1 MHADVGIVQEPA
13 MDSAPGK
20 PRPAR
25 VWVVRAD
32 GGKYTHHFVAGG
44 YAGCS
49 EKIDVASARSREEIR
64 LRYEQADPDAGP
76 KSTGTQV
83 GQLASFLLDM
93 HEGDYVITPE
103 ADREWL
109 RYGRVAGPCVSLV
122 GGDGCPFRNRRTVEW
137 ADTRLRRH
145 DFSDSFQNTLGS
157 LLAVFEVH
165 QGGEFLATV
174 ERYRQER
181 GVEDEREDLE
191 PAAIARPFD
200 PAKIKVRTVTI
211 VVDQLVSRLRHDALD
226 LAPDFQ
232 RMSGIWKPVN
242 KSRLIESLLLRI
254 PIPVFYVAADE
265 EENWDVVDGVQRMST
280 MCDYVMGK
288 FSLTGLEYRDEFNGK
303 RYDELPRAMQRR
315 ISETQ
320 IVVNVIEPGTPA
332 EVMFNIFH
340 RINTG
345 GQPLNGQEIRHA
357 LNPGLAREYL
367 KELADFEEFAAAT
380 AHSISKDRMADRE
393 CVLRFLAFRMEPWEK
408 YAANTLDSHLAA
420 AMRAINAMSSP
431 GRDSLASDFKK
442 AMRAAER
449 IFGND
454 AFRKRRRPDD
464 YRNQI
469 SMPLFETWAVQLARS
484 SPDEIERL
492 VARREEVRNRF
503 MDLLNEDAEFEK
515 AISVSTGTP
524 QRVRKRF
531 TAIRDLVQEF
541 V

>member
-1 MHADVGIVQEPA
+1 MA
-13 MDSAPGK
+13 K
-20 PRPAR
+20 

-32 GGKYTHHFVAGG
+32 GGKYAGHFLAGG

-49 EKIDVASARSREEIR
+49 QSVDVGLARSREEIR
-64 LRYEQADPDAGP
+64 LVYEQAWPEASSQQVG
-76 KSTGTQV
+76 GQV
-83 GQLASFLLDM
+83 GQLASFALEM
-93 HEGDYVITPE
+93 REGDYVITPE
-103 ADREWL
+103 ANTEWL
-109 RYGRVAGPCVSLV
+109 RYGRITGPCVSAV
-122 GGDGCPFRNRRTVEW
+122 PDDGCPYRNRRSVRW
-137 ADTRLRRH
+137 ADTRIRRP
-145 DFSDSFQNTLGS
+145 DLSDSLQNTLGS
-157 LLAVFEVH
+157 LLAVFEVSQH
-165 QGGEFLATV
+165 GEFLATV
-174 ERYRQER
+174 ERLRQER
-181 GVEDEREDLE
+181 GVEIEREDSE
-191 PAAIARPFD
+191 PVAIARPFD

-288 FSLTGLEYRDEFNGK
+288 FSLTGLEYREEFEGK

-320 IVVNVIEPGTPA
+320 IVVNVIEPGTPT

-357 LNPGLAREYL
+357 LNPGPAREYL
-367 KELADFEEFAAAT
+367 KELADSDEFAAAT

-393 CVLRFLAFRMEPWEK
+393 CVLRFLAFHMEPWEQ
-408 YAANTLDSHLAA
+408 YAGNSLDSHLAA
-420 AMRAINAMSSP
+420 AMKAINNMSRA
-431 GRDSLASDFKK
+431 GRASLATDFRK
-442 AMRAAER
+442 AMQAAER
-449 IFGND
+449 VFGND
-454 AFRKRRRPDD
+454 AFRKRRHPDD
-464 YRNQI
+464 YRNQV
-469 SMPLFETWAVQLARS
+469 SMPLFETWAVQLARCS
-484 SPDEIERL
+484 SEKIERL
-492 VARREEVRNRF
+492 VAKRAEVRNRF
-503 MDLLNEDAEFEK
+503 MALLNEDAEFEK

-524 QRVRKRF
+524 QR
-531 TAIRDLVQEF
+531 IRGSSAESVGRTEDW
-541 V
+541 